1 MDEKERQYYNKKLIK
16 QGLKNELKGAPKI
29 SLRELVLTLIGSF
42 IGMAVIDGIK
52 IGKLINNN
60 VAAFLA
66 EAIIIALSVHIIYLI
81 GEKIMPQKNKVD
93 MTDEQI

>member
-42 IGMAVIDGIK
+42 IGMAVIDGIG
-52 IGKLINNN
+52 IDGLINNR
-60 VAAFLA
+60 VAVFLS
-66 EAIIIALSVHIIYLI
+66 EAVIIALSIHIVYLI
-81 GEKIMPQKNKVD
+81 GGKIIPRKDKD
-93 MTDEQI
+93 ISDD